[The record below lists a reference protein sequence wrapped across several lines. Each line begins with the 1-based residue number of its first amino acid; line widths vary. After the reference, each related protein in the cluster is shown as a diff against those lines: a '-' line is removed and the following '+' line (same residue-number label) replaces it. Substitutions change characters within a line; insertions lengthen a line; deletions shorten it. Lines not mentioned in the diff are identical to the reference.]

1 MKSVF
6 EVAMIYKNKNLP
18 IKWDDGLYGVLELQ
32 EDGSYEF
39 KVIKINN
46 KEIANEKS

>member
-1 MKSVF
+1 
-6 EVAMIYKNKNLP
+6 MIYEDKNLLV
-18 IKWDDGLYGVLELQ
+18 KWDDGIYGILELQ

-46 KEIANEKS
+46 KEIANERN